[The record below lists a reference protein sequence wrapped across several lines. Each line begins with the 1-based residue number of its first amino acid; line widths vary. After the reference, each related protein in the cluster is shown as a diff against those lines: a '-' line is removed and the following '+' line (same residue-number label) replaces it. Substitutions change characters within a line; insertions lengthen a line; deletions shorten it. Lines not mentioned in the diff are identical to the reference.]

1 MKKTIEIGRSAAWN
15 HLGKVIEY
23 ICLTLAS
30 LLIARGLG
38 VGENGVFASIV
49 SFSQLLLVL
58 SSFGLETAVNTVF
71 PRLAKGDAAG
81 NRGKILVRLLL
92 LRAGLFAGIA
102 VPFLLASTWLS
113 RWLAGP
119 VSSYALV
126 LLAYTAT
133 RSLIPLLAAA
143 LTADLRTDVTARI
156 NVAVRVIE
164 LTLLWWVSAHGMTVD
179 LVLRIFV
186 VTGAIQLAAYVV
198 VCRQLIPPLG
208 PPASIRPIVA
218 FGGIYWMN
226 IAVDYVLGRHGDIFL
241 LSRLLSDQSGASLYD
256 VSFSITQ
263 LAQMGATAGFGGVT
277 LAVFSSLA
285 ATSPG
290 KVSDGYKIL
299 VRLVSLL
306 TIPLFAFLAFN
317 AAPVV
322 EFFYSPAYAPA
333 AGLVQ
338 GMVLFRIAGRLFGGG
353 ENADVLLS
361 HGSVS
366 SLVGIG
372 VIAALLNV
380 SFDLFLIPRL
390 GAWGAV
396 TASGIGNCT
405 ANVLGYI
412 GVRRVYRPPLQAGYW
427 ARLVFICLVISFL
440 VSLFVAS
447 SAGLSTAVRL
457 AVFLAATAACSRLFV
472 NPEDRARLRAIVGR
486 PAAQEI
492 NL

>member
-226 IAVDYVLGRHGDIFL
+226 IAVDYVLG
-241 LSRLLSDQSGASLYD
+241 
-256 VSFSITQ
+256 
-263 LAQMGATAGFGGVT
+263 
-277 LAVFSSLA
+277 
-285 ATSPG
+285 
-290 KVSDGYKIL
+290 
-299 VRLVSLL
+299 
-306 TIPLFAFLAFN
+306 N
-317 AAPVV
+317 
-322 EFFYSPAYAPA
+322 
-333 AGLVQ
+333 
-338 GMVLFRIAGRLFGGG
+338 
-353 ENADVLLS
+353 
-361 HGSVS
+361 
-366 SLVGIG
+366 
-372 VIAALLNV
+372 
-380 SFDLFLIPRL
+380 
-390 GAWGAV
+390 
-396 TASGIGNCT
+396 
-405 ANVLGYI
+405 
-412 GVRRVYRPPLQAGYW
+412 
-427 ARLVFICLVISFL
+427 
-440 VSLFVAS
+440 
-447 SAGLSTAVRL
+447 
-457 AVFLAATAACSRLFV
+457 
-472 NPEDRARLRAIVGR
+472 
-486 PAAQEI
+486 
-492 NL
+492 